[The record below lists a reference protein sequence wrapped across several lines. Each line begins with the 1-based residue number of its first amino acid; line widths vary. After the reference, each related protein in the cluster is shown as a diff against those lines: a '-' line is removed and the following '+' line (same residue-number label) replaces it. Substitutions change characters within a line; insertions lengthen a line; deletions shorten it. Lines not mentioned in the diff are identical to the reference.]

1 MLEIKRNKNDEREYI
16 ILMDILKELLNINN
30 NYTLFDLKDIINL
43 EIFKSKLKTIMIK
56 DVYGN
61 CYNNMINHMENQ
73 NIKSSDN
80 NKIKYLILFFMKY
93 NIKYKFNMI
102 RQYIKIN
109 FINYYINDTL
119 ILKIL
124 RKLKKEGYILYKL
137 STDKSHNGFWI
148 KVKDYNFYKL

>member
-1 MLEIKRNKNDEREYI
+1 MLEIKRNKNEEREYI
-16 ILMDILKELLNINN
+16 IFMDILKELLNTKN
-30 NYTLFDLKDIINL
+30 NYTLFDLKDILNL
-43 EIFKSKLKTIMIK
+43 EIFKTKLKTIMIK
-56 DVYGN
+56 DIYDN
-61 CYNNMINHMENQ
+61 CYNNMINHMEIK

-80 NKIKYLILFFMKY
+80 DKIKYLILFFMKY

-109 FINYYINDTL
+109 FIKYYINDTL

-137 STDKSHNGFWI
+137 YTDKSHNGFWI
-148 KVKDYNFYKL
+148 KVKDYNIDKI